1 MHEQSLVRQLLRQVQ
16 TIADEYPSCLVRSIR
31 VRIGEFSG
39 VEPELLANAYAL
51 LVADTSYAKV
61 QLVVNRARLE
71 AVCSRCESD
80 FRIKRFTFQCPYC
93 GSRELS
99 IVGGEELLLES
110 IAMEEPAL

>member
-16 TIADEYPSCLVRSIR
+16 TIAEEYPTCQVKSIR
-31 VRIGEFSG
+31 VRVGEFSG
-39 VEPELLANAYAL
+39 VEPELLANAYSL
-51 LVADTSYAKV
+51 LVADTSFEKA

-71 AVCSRCESD
+71 AVCGLCESD
-80 FRIKRFTFQCPYC
+80 FRIKRFTFQCPNC

>member
-1 MHEQSLVRQLLRQVQ
+1 MLPHRRDLHTPAPVDV
-16 TIADEYPSCLVRSIR
+16 DE
-31 VRIGEFSG
+31 
-39 VEPELLANAYAL
+39 
-51 LVADTSYAKV
+51 